1 MAADAG
7 VAAAAAPLLGFFAFI
22 PTAAANVNTNTNTNT
37 NVALAQT
44 NSEPKQT
51 TTEEE

>member
-22 PTAAANVNTNTNTNT
+22 PTAAANVNTNTNTN
-37 NVALAQT
+37 VAFAQT